1 MNFKII
7 LQISVLFAILTI
19 SNFVRS
25 QPPRAPYVISPKVNA
40 DKTVTFSYLAP
51 NATKVLLGGGQFG
64 AVDVPM
70 TKNTEGVWSVTF
82 GPIKPDIYPYSFKV
96 DGITI
101 NDPANTYLFPNER
114 FKGSLV
120 EIPSDVPAIYELKNV
135 PHGTVSYEYYP
146 SVEGSTGTIVVYTP
160 PGYSKEKSKKYPV
173 YYLISGTT
181 DTEETFWKVGKVNLM
196 LDNMIAEGKA
206 KPMIVVMPYGN
217 PMAKIAEQTGK
228 DKPSDVMSRD
238 GEDALRRMKLFETD
252 LISNIIP
259 FTEKNYRTIASRDN
273 RAIGGFSRGGGQ
285 TLRAAFNNVDKF
297 AYVCSYASYIS
308 PAEMDKS
315 FTNITANPNKTNKDF
330 KLLFSGIGTD
340 DFLYK
345 GTVEWENYMKEK
357 KINFKSYV
365 TDGGHTWMNVKKYL
379 NETLP
384 ILFK

>member
-1 MNFKII
+1 MKLKTLIR
-7 LQISVLFAILTI
+7 LFWVIAILAM
-19 SNFVRS
+19 SNLAKS
-25 QPPRAPYVISPKVNA
+25 QPPRGPLVISPKVNA

-51 NATKVLLGGGQFG
+51 KATTVLLGGGQFG

-70 TKNTEGVWSVTF
+70 TKNAEGVWSVTF

-96 DGITI
+96 DGVTVM
-101 NDPANTYLFPNER
+101 DPANVAFFPNER

-120 EIPSDVPAIYELKNV
+120 EIPSDIPAIYALQNV

-160 PGYSKEKSKKYPV
+160 PGYTKETAKKYPV

-196 LDNMIAEGKA
+196 LDNMIAAGIT

-217 PMAKIAEQTGK
+217 PMAIIAEQTGK

-252 LISNIIP
+252 LIANIIP
-259 FTEKNYRTIASRDN
+259 FTEKNYRTIANRDN

-315 FTNITANPNKTNKDF
+315 FTNITLNPTKTNKDF
-330 KLLFSGIGTD
+330 KLLFSGIGTE

-345 GTVEWENYMKEK
+345 GTTEWENYLKEK

-384 ILFK
+384 LLFK

>member
-1 MNFKII
+1 MKLKSIALLFC
-7 LQISVLFAILTI
+7 LFVLTKLA
-19 SNFVRS
+19 SA
-25 QPPRAPYVISPKVNA
+25 QPPRGPFVISPKVNA

-51 NATKVLLGGGQFG
+51 NATTVLLGGGQFG

-70 TKNTEGVWSVTF
+70 TKNAEGVWSVTF

-96 DGITI
+96 DGVTVM
-101 NDPANTYLFPNER
+101 DPANVAFFPNER

-120 EIPSDVPAIYELKNV
+120 EIPSDIPAIYALKNV
-135 PHGTVSYEYYP
+135 PHGAITYDYYP

-160 PGYSKEKSKKYPV
+160 PGYTKETAKKYPV

-196 LDNMIAEGKA
+196 LDNMIAEGTA

-228 DKPSDVMSRD
+228 DKPADVMSRD
-238 GEDALRRMKLFETD
+238 GDDALRRMKLFETD
-252 LISNIIP
+252 LITNIIP
-259 FTEKNYRTIASRDN
+259 YTEKNYRTIANRDN

-315 FTNITANPNKTNKDF
+315 FTNITSNPAKTNKDF
-330 KLLFSGIGTD
+330 KLLFSGIGTE

-345 GTVEWENYMKEK
+345 GTVEWENYLKEK
-357 KINFKSYV
+357 KINYKSYV

>member
-1 MNFKII
+1 MKTLTLFTKIGLLLLI
-7 LQISVLFAILTI
+7 LIPFAGLA
-19 SNFVRS
+19 
-25 QPPRAPYVISPKVNA
+25 QPPRAPYVVSPKVNA

-51 NATKVLLGGGQFG
+51 NAKTVLLGGGQFG

-70 TKNTEGVWSVTF
+70 TKNAEGVWSVTV

-96 DGITI
+96 DGVTI

-120 EIPSDVPAIYELKNV
+120 EIPSDEPAIYALKNV
-135 PHGTVSYEYYP
+135 PHGAITYEYYP
-146 SVEGSTGTIVVYTP
+146 SVEGSTGTVVVYTP
-160 PGYSKEKSKKYPV
+160 AGYTKETAKKYPV

-196 LDNMIAEGKA
+196 LDNMIAAGTA

-217 PMAKIAEQTGK
+217 PLAKIAEQTGK
-228 DKPSDVMSRD
+228 DKPADVMSRD
-238 GEDALRRMKLFETD
+238 GDDALRRMKLFETD
-252 LISNIIP
+252 LVSHVIP
-259 FTEKNYRTIASRDN
+259 YIEKNYRTINNRDN

-285 TLRAAFNNVDKF
+285 TLRTAFNNVDKF

-315 FTNITANPNKTNKDF
+315 FTNIISNPAKTNKDF
-330 KLLFSGIGTD
+330 KLLWSGIGTD

-345 GTVEWENYMKEK
+345 GTVEFEDYLKTK

-384 ILFK
+384 VLFK

>member
-1 MNFKII
+1 MKLNSII
-7 LQISVLFAILTI
+7 RLFGLWAVLVIPI
-19 SNFVRS
+19 IING
-25 QPPRAPYVISPKVNA
+25 QPPRGPYVISPKVNA

-51 NATKVLLGGGQFG
+51 NATTVLLDGNQFG
-64 AVDVPM
+64 SANVPM
-70 TKNTEGVWSVTF
+70 AKNAEGVWSVTV
-82 GPIKPDIYPYSFKV
+82 GPVKPDIYPYGFKV
-96 DGITI
+96 DGITVM
-101 NDPANTYLFPNER
+101 DPANVNFFPNER
-114 FKGSLV
+114 FKASLV
-120 EIPSDVPAIYELKNV
+120 EIPSDIPAIYALKNV

-160 PGYSKEKSKKYPV
+160 PGYNKETSKKYPV

-181 DTEETFWKVGKVNLM
+181 DTEETFWKVGKTNLI
-196 LDNMIAEGKA
+196 LDNMIAEGIA

-228 DKPSDVMSRD
+228 DKPADVTSRD
-238 GEDALRRMKLFETD
+238 GDDALRRMKMFETD

-259 FTEKNYRTIASRDN
+259 FTEKNYRTIANRDN

-308 PAEMDKS
+308 PAEMDKN
-315 FTNITANPNKTNKDF
+315 FTNITANPAKTNKDF
-330 KLLFSGIGTD
+330 KLLFSGIGTE

-345 GTVEWENYMKEK
+345 GTTEWENYLKDK

-384 ILFK
+384 VLFK

>member
-1 MNFKII
+1 MKLKPII
-7 LQISVLFAILTI
+7 RLFGLWSVLVISII
-19 SNFVRS
+19 SNGQS
-25 QPPRAPYVISPKVNA
+25 PRGPYVISPKVNV

-51 NATKVLLGGGQFG
+51 NATTVLLGGGQFG

-70 TKNTEGVWSVTF
+70 TKNAEGVWSVTF

-96 DGITI
+96 DGVTV
-101 NDPANTYLFPNER
+101 NDPANAYLFPNER

-120 EIPSDVPAIYELKNV
+120 EIPSDIPAIYAIKNV

-146 SVEGSTGTIVVYTP
+146 SVEGSTGTVVVYTP
-160 PGYSKEKSKKYPV
+160 AGYTKETTKKYPV

-181 DTEETFWKVGKVNLM
+181 DTEETFWKVGKINLI
-196 LDNMIAEGKA
+196 LDNMIAAGTA

-228 DKPSDVMSRD
+228 DKPTDVMSRD
-238 GEDALRRMKLFETD
+238 GEDALRRMKLFEID

-259 FTEKNYRTIASRDN
+259 FTEKNYRTIANRNN

-315 FTNITANPNKTNKDF
+315 FTNMTSNPAKTNKDF
-330 KLLFSGIGTD
+330 KLLFSGIGTE

-345 GTVEWENYMKEK
+345 GTTEWENYLKEK

-384 ILFK
+384 VLFK

>member
-1 MNFKII
+1 MYKKLLLILMYNILCMNFLIH
-7 LQISVLFAILTI
+7 A
-19 SNFVRS
+19 
-25 QPPRAPYVISPKVNA
+25 QPPRGPFVVSPKVNA

-51 NATKVLLGGGQFG
+51 NASRVLLGGSQFG

-70 TKNTEGVWSVTF
+70 TKNAEGVWSITF

-96 DGITI
+96 DGVTVM
-101 NDPANTYLFPNER
+101 DPANVSFFPNER

-120 EIPSDVPAIYELKNV
+120 EIPADVPAIYALKNV
-135 PHGTVSYEYYP
+135 PHGTISYEYYP

-160 PGYSKEKSKKYPV
+160 PGYTKETSKKYPV

-181 DTEETFWKVGKVNLM
+181 DTEETFWKVGKTNLM
-196 LDNMIAEGKA
+196 LDNMIAEGIA
-206 KPMIVVMPYGN
+206 KPMILVMPYGN
-217 PMAKIAEQTGK
+217 PLAKIAEQTGK
-228 DKPSDVMSRD
+228 DKPADVMSRD

-252 LISNIIP
+252 LITNIIP
-259 FTEKNYRTIASRDN
+259 YTDKNYRTIANRNN

-315 FTNITANPNKTNKDF
+315 FTNITANPDKTNKDF
-330 KLLFSGIGTD
+330 KLLFSGIGTE

-345 GTVEWENYMKEK
+345 GTVEWENYLKDK
-357 KINFKSYV
+357 KINYKSYV

-384 ILFK
+384 LLFK

>member
-1 MNFKII
+1 MTLKTKM
-7 LQISVLFAILTI
+7 QVLGL
-19 SNFVRS
+19 FVLLATFHLS
-25 QPPRAPYVISPKVNA
+25 IAQTPRTPFVISPKVNA

-51 NATKVLLGGGQFG
+51 NATTVLLDGNQFG
-64 AVDVPM
+64 SANVPM
-70 TKNTEGVWSVTF
+70 TKNADGVWSVTV
-82 GPIKPDIYPYSFKV
+82 GPVKPDIYPYGFKV

-101 NDPANTYLFPNER
+101 NDPANVNLFPNER
-114 FKGSLV
+114 FKASLV
-120 EIPSDVPAIYELKNV
+120 EIPSDSPAIYALKNV
-135 PHGTVSYEYYP
+135 PHGTISYEFYP
-146 SVEGSTGTIVVYTP
+146 SVEGSTGTVVVYTP
-160 PGYSKEKSKKYPV
+160 AGYTKETAKKYPV

-217 PMAKIAEQTGK
+217 PLAKIAEQTGK
-228 DKPSDVMSRD
+228 DKPADVMTRD
-238 GEDALRRMKLFETD
+238 GEDALRRAKLFETD
-252 LISNIIP
+252 IINNIIP
-259 FTEKNYRTIASRDN
+259 FTEKNYRTLNTREN

-285 TLRAAFNNVDKF
+285 TLRTAFNNVDKF

-315 FTNITANPNKTNKDF
+315 FTHITANPDKTNKDF
-330 KLLFSGIGTD
+330 KLIFSGIGTE

-345 GTVEWENYMKEK
+345 GTTEWESYLKDK

-384 ILFK
+384 VLFK

>member
-1 MNFKII
+1 MKK
-7 LQISVLFAILTI
+7 QITLLLTLLVCLVH
-19 SNFVRS
+19 FVS
-25 QPPRAPYVISPKVNA
+25 AQPPRAPYVVSPKVNT

-70 TKNTEGVWSVTF
+70 TKNAEGVWSVTF
-82 GPIKPDIYPYSFKV
+82 GPIKSDIYPYSFKV
-96 DGITI
+96 DGVTV
-101 NDPANTYLFPNER
+101 NDPSNTYLFPNER

-120 EIPSDVPAIYELKNV
+120 EIPSDIPAIYALKNV

-146 SVEGSTGTIVVYTP
+146 SVEGSTGTFVIYTP
-160 PGYSKEKSKKYPV
+160 PGYYKETKKKYPV

-217 PMAKIAEQTGK
+217 PMARIAEQTGK
-228 DKPSDVMSRD
+228 DKPADVMTRD
-238 GEDALRRMKLFETD
+238 GEDALRRIKMFETD

-259 FTEKNYRTIASRDN
+259 FTEKNYRTIANRDN

-308 PAEMDKS
+308 PAEMDKN
-315 FTNITANPNKTNKDF
+315 FTNITSNPEKTNKDF

-345 GTVEWENYMKEK
+345 GTVEWENYLKEK

-384 ILFK
+384 VLFK

>member
-1 MNFKII
+1 MKLKTII
-7 LQISVLFAILTI
+7 RLFGIFAII
-19 SNFVRS
+19 AIPNFVKS
-25 QPPRAPYVISPKVNA
+25 QTPRPPMVISPKVNA

-51 NATKVLLGGGQFG
+51 TATTVLLDGNQFG
-64 AVDVPM
+64 SANVPM
-70 TKNTEGVWSVTF
+70 TKNAEGVWSVTV
-82 GPIKPDIYPYSFKV
+82 GPVKPDIYPYGFKV
-96 DGITI
+96 DGITLM
-101 NDPANTYLFPNER
+101 DPANANLFPNER
-114 FKGSLV
+114 FKASLV
-120 EIPSDVPAIYELKNV
+120 EISSDSPAIYALKNV
-135 PHGTVSYEYYP
+135 PHGSISYEYYP

-160 PGYSKEKSKKYPV
+160 AGYSKETAKKYPV

-228 DKPSDVMSRD
+228 DKPADVTNRD

-252 LISNIIP
+252 LITNIIP
-259 FTEKNYRTIASRDN
+259 FTEKNYRTLNNREN

-308 PAEMDKS
+308 PSEMDKS
-315 FTNITANPNKTNKDF
+315 FTNISTNPDKTNKEF
-330 KLLFSGIGTD
+330 KLLFSGIGTE

-345 GTVEWENYMKEK
+345 GTTEWENYLKEK

-384 ILFK
+384 VLFK